1 MKRVRS
7 VYTVSMSDLN
17 IYQPRVPRR
26 IVKQPIRGVDYEISE
41 WGDSAKP
48 LFFYLH
54 GWGDCAATF
63 QFVVDQLS
71 RDWFIVAPDLR
82 GFGGSKTDVEAYWFP
97 DYLAD
102 LDRLLAIYSPN
113 EPVRLVGHSMG
124 ANIAGLY
131 AGAIPER
138 VAAFVNIEGFGLA
151 DSDSAD
157 APQRYR
163 RWIEESR
170 SPPQFSRYKDF
181 SALAQRVKARS
192 PNAADGIAEFVARAW
207 AEERDGQICLRAD
220 PRHKLPNAI
229 LYRRAESEACWRNV
243 AAPVLLVAGS
253 NSEFAAS
260 TDPRLDNGIH
270 ELPYPSAS
278 VVTLPGAGHMLHFE
292 APLAL
297 ARVIEAFLSKHL

>member
-1 MKRVRS
+1 MECVRS
-7 VYTVSMSDLN
+7 VYTVSMSELN

-26 IVKQPIRGVDYEISE
+26 IVKQPVRGVKYEISE
-41 WGDSAKP
+41 WGDSSKP
-48 LFFYLH
+48 LFVYLH

-63 QFVVDQLS
+63 QFVVDRLS
-71 RDWFIVAPDLR
+71 RDWFVVAPDFR
-82 GFGGSKTDVEAYWFP
+82 GFGGSQADVEAYWFP

-124 ANIAGLY
+124 ANIAGLF
-131 AGAIPER
+131 AGALPER

-151 DSDSAD
+151 DSDPTE

-163 RWIEESR
+163 RWIEASR
-170 SPPQFSRYKDF
+170 SPQQFSRYKDF
-181 SALAQRVKARS
+181 SALARRVQKRS

-229 LYRRAESEACWRNV
+229 LYRRAESEACWRMV
-243 AAPVLLVAGS
+243 VAPVLLVAGS
-253 NSEFAAS
+253 DSEFAAP
-260 TDPRLDNGIH
+260 TDPRLDTGIH
-270 ELPYPSAS
+270 DLPYPSAS
-278 VVTLPGAGHMLHFE
+278 VVTVPDSGHMLHLE
-292 APLAL
+292 APQAL
-297 ARVIEAFLSKHL
+297 ASVIEKFLSKHL